1 MVTAP
6 ERQTLFVDTE
16 QLTDTNETKDPQE
29 CEEERIL
36 AVIPIYLSNTEAS
49 HYAAD
54 RPQAHEDSSLPFLK
68 NFYVP
73 SHSDVGTGPTG
84 KSMLRDKTS
93 ITKIPQEDGNQ
104 FCICSKPNENGECE
118 ADDGG
123 MMNDGE
129 PATTIKQLKAA
140 LKTESKALSALYS
153 ELEEERSASA
163 VAANQTMAM
172 ITRLQEEK
180 AAMQMEAL
188 QYQRMMEEQSE
199 DDQEALQLLNEL
211 MNKLEREKQELEK
224 ELEIYQKKVLDYE
237 AKEKIRDCVKQ
248 MCILDDTFAGFQEER
263 FTILDQLKAL
273 EDRLLVLSENENY
286 SQDDKLVENDS
297 NFSTKNIEENH
308 NFCQDPPRNPR

>member
-1 MVTAP
+1 MGST
-6 ERQTLFVDTE
+6 
-16 QLTDTNETKDPQE
+16 
-29 CEEERIL
+29 
-36 AVIPIYLSNTEAS
+36 
-49 HYAAD
+49 
-54 RPQAHEDSSLPFLK
+54 
-68 NFYVP
+68 
-73 SHSDVGTGPTG
+73 GTGPTG

-93 ITKIPQEDGNQ
+93 ITKIAQEDGNQ

-118 ADDGG
+118 ADDGS
-123 MMNDGE
+123 MMKDGE
-129 PATTIKQLKAA
+129 PATTIEQLKAA

-199 DDQEALQLLNEL
+199 YDQEALQLLNEL

-237 AKEKIRDCVKQ
+237 AKEKIRVMSRIKYGSIRSRNSSASCSQSWNSDALSIDLNCEARDDDNSFPQECSNNTNNPDDAAALSLKQMAQDCVSRCAFLMTHLQASKKRGLQ
-248 MCILDDTFAGFQEER
+248 FWIS
-263 FTILDQLKAL
+263 LKHWKIG
-273 EDRLLVLSENENY
+273 Y
-286 SQDDKLVENDS
+286 
-297 NFSTKNIEENH
+297 
-308 NFCQDPPRNPR
+308 